1 MKNLLKK
8 NLAIGL
14 LLSAITI
21 AAQTH
26 EKKIYSTNHRSK
38 TVSSNSLATQLLPTQ
53 DNGVKWYDT
62 TKKVIDAHAQC
73 FIKVGDTY
81 YMFGEN
87 RINSQ
92 NNNFYAFNC
101 YKSTDCVNW
110 EFVREVLTAADIGL
124 TTVGTRA
131 TVIYNEKTQK
141 YVMYFKS
148 KTAER
153 KYGIAT
159 CSTVDGKYD
168 FVERRYTLRNDVG
181 DAKLFKDTDGTAYYV
196 YSCLV
201 GGNRHI
207 VLDQLSDD
215 YLTPVAIVSDRE
227 VRLEAPVMFKK
238 GDTYYLIASG
248 VNGWDP
254 TQSKYSYT
262 KDLRTGWSEWFNF
275 GDAKTYH
282 SQSACILT
290 IEGSETTN
298 WIYSGDRWESP
309 LSNSSYVWLPIKF
322 NGEKIFIDNVNH
334 FYIDAKTGNVSEQEA
349 TQIPSMELGTQNQ
362 GGAFPNPFSQS
373 ISFQSQNGF
382 YRLFDVTGRE
392 LLNGKTTAGLTHL
405 NPSLLNAGTYLLQLT
420 SMESEKSFKIVKR

>member
-1 MKNLLKK
+1 MNNLLKK
-8 NLAIGL
+8 YIVIGL
-14 LLSAITI
+14 LISVITI
-21 AAQTH
+21 SAQ
-26 EKKIYSTNHRSK
+26 KFGQKVYSTNQCSK
-38 TVSSNSLATQLLPTQ
+38 TISTFNLATQFLPTQ
-53 DNGVKWYDT
+53 DNGKKWYDT
-62 TKKVIDAHAQC
+62 NKKEIDAHAQC

-92 NNNFYAFNC
+92 SNHFYAFNC

-110 EFVREVLTAADIGL
+110 EYVREVLTANDIGL

-131 TVIYNEKTQK
+131 TVIYNEKNQK

-148 KTAER
+148 KTDER

-207 VLDQLSDD
+207 VLDKLSDD

-227 VRLEAPVMFKK
+227 VRLEAPIMFKK

-262 KDLRTGWSEWFNF
+262 KDLSTGWSEWFNF

-322 NGEKIFIDNVNH
+322 NAEKIFIDYINH
-334 FYIDAKTGNVSEQEA
+334 FYIDAKTGNVSEQEV
-349 TQIPSMELGTQNQ
+349 TDVPSTEFGTQNQ
-362 GGAFPNPFSQS
+362 SGLFPNPFSQS

-382 YRLFDVTGRE
+382 YRLFNVSGKE
-392 LLNGKTTAGLTHL
+392 MLNGKTTVGLNNINTSSL
-405 NPSLLNAGTYLLQLT
+405 NTGTYLLQLT
-420 SMESEKSFKIVKR
+420 NMESDKSFIIVKR